1 VHRPGF
7 KGSIQFRDLDF
18 SYPEAPKKALSGI
31 NIKINAGEH
40 VGIIGKVGSGKTTL
54 IKLIM
59 GLYQGGSGSIFI
71 DDIDISQLDPAELR
85 KNIGYLS
92 QDIELLRGSIRENI
106 AYKDL
111 HVNDDKLLRAAKI
124 CGVDSFVNQLPLG
137 FDTQVGEAGGLLSG
151 GQRQA
156 IALGRA
162 VLMDE
167 PVLILDEPTNSFD
180 NTTESIVK
188 QNLYE
193 YSRDRTL
200 LLVTHKAPMLDL
212 VERLIV
218 MDQGRIIMDGPR
230 DEVLKALKGGHNA

>member
-1 VHRPGF
+1 
-7 KGSIQFRDLDF
+7 
-18 SYPEAPKKALSGI
+18 
-31 NIKINAGEH
+31 
-40 VGIIGKVGSGKTTL
+40 
-54 IKLIM
+54 M
-59 GLYQGGSGSIFI
+59 GLYQGDSGSIAI
-71 DDIDISQLDPAELR
+71 DEIDISQLDPADLR

-111 HVNDDKLLRAAKI
+111 HVNDDKLLNAARI

-137 FDTQVGEAGGLLSG
+137 FDTQVGESGGFLSG

-167 PVLILDEPTNSFD
+167 PILILDEPTNSFD

-188 QNLYE
+188 KNLYE

-218 MDQGRIIMDGPR
+218 MDQGRIIMDGPKG
-230 DEVLKALKGGHNA
+230 DILKALKGGQNG